1 MSQFITQ
8 ILLPISLAVIML
20 GIGLS
25 VRLSDFTKLNEN
37 TRSIF
42 GGFFL
47 QIIGLPALAFA
58 LISVFGIRQEYA
70 VAMLLASACPGG
82 VTSNALTFIFSGAVA
97 LSIVLTL
104 LSSLVAPFS
113 IPLVTKFALGHFVSD
128 TAKHEFP
135 LVSAVARLFVLSIV
149 PLAVGNI
156 IRRMAPFWCE
166 KNSGKFRRFSGWWFL
181 LLVIAMIA
189 THHTLLFKVV
199 MDIGWMIFT
208 IAMGAISLGFFGAGL
223 LRLSPVYRLTL
234 AIEVG
239 VQNAGMGIIITGT
252 VLDNQTMTM
261 ILIAYGILM
270 QVPILIFAGLYSR
283 QISSSSDKAAP
294 LSTRHRG

>member
-8 ILLPISLAVIML
+8 TLLPISLAIIML

-25 VRLSDFTKLNEN
+25 VKLSDFTKLKHN
-37 TRSIF
+37 TRSIS

-47 QIIGLPALAFA
+47 QIIGLPVLAFV
-58 LISVFGIRQEYA
+58 LIRVFGIRQEYA

-104 LSSLVAPFS
+104 LSSLVAPFT
-113 IPLVTKFALGHFVSD
+113 IPLITKFGIGHFISD
-128 TAKHEFP
+128 TASHDFP
-135 LVSAVARLFVLSIV
+135 LAGAVAKLFVLSIV
-149 PLAVGNI
+149 PLLIGNI
-156 IRRMAPFWCE
+156 IQRAAPLWCE
-166 KNSGKFRRFSGWWFL
+166 KNSNRFRKFSGWWFL
-181 LLVIAMIA
+181 LLIIAMIA
-189 THHTLLFKVV
+189 TNYTLLFNVV
-199 MDIGWMIFT
+199 MHVGLVIFA
-208 IAMGAISLGFFGAGL
+208 IAIGAISLGFFGAKLLGL
-223 LRLSPVYRLTL
+223 DPVYRLTL

-252 VLDNQTMTM
+252 VLHNETMTM

-270 QVPILIFAGLYSR
+270 QVPILIFACLYSR
-283 QISSSSDKAAP
+283 TATAP
-294 LSTRHRG
+294 GACNP